1 MVSHCTIGRLG
12 TGASK
17 GREGSMAGPAGF
29 TLVELLVVIGIIAIL
44 IAMLLPALT
53 RARESAQSLVC
64 LSNLRTQGQFLQL
77 YLQDSR
83 GFIAP
88 PVRDA
93 GSVYGNALARS
104 HWWYLLKYGIHLVD
118 LTDPIDDSGQSVMR
132 CPSDTHPYPARLQN
146 NVPKEYYKKVLATS
160 YGVNGNLTYGTV
172 FRINQ
177 VHSPSTKIYVA
188 DSVYVPGGSTDGIR
202 VFPQSSRA
210 LQLDSFRSGIG
221 FRHSK
226 GYNALFFDGH
236 AEHIQ
241 PPGPLNVGTGTNA
254 WRPDY

>member
-1 MVSHCTIGRLG
+1 MDALKAREAS
-12 TGASK
+12 TG
-17 GREGSMAGPAGF
+17 GSAGF

-64 LSNLRTQGQFLQL
+64 LSNLRTEGQFLQF
-77 YLQDSR
+77 YVQDTR

-93 GSVYGNALARS
+93 GTVYGNALARS
-104 HWWYLLKYGIHLVD
+104 HWWYLLPYGIPLLD
-118 LTDPIDDSGQSVMR
+118 LTTPVNDTGRSVMR
-132 CPSDTHPYPARLQN
+132 CPSDTHPYTALLKN
-146 NVPKEYYKKVLATS
+146 NVPRQYLNKVLATS

-177 VHSPSTKIYVA
+177 VHSPATKIYVA

-202 VFPQSSRA
+202 VFPQTSRA

-221 FRHSK
+221 YRHSN

-236 AEHIQ
+236 AEHIG
-241 PPGPLNVGTGTNA
+241 PPGPLNVGTSTNA